1 MGSVIM
7 RRLLVIAL
15 LLVSLACSRDTIDAA
30 EWQEMSPDARA
41 LYVKS
46 LVGAEKVKDAKGGG
60 GKSYDRPAEEY
71 VAAIDAAIARGDQ
84 REVHE
89 IFLELNR

>member
-1 MGSVIM
+1 M
-7 RRLLVIAL
+7 RRLALMTLVVL
-15 LLVSLACSRDTIDAA
+15 SLACSRDTIDPG
-30 EWQEMSPDARA
+30 EWQRMSPDARV

-60 GKSYDRPAEEY
+60 GKRYDRPAEEY

-89 IFLELNR
+89 IFMELAR

>member
-1 MGSVIM
+1 MGPLIM
-7 RRLLVIAL
+7 RRFVLIAL
-15 LLVSLACSRDTIDAA
+15 LLASLACSRDTIDSA
-30 EWQEMSPDARA
+30 EWQRMSQDDRV

-60 GKSYDRPAEEY
+60 GKSYERPAEEY

-89 IFLELNR
+89 IFLELAH

>member
-1 MGSVIM
+1 M
-7 RRLLVIAL
+7 RRFTAVAL
-15 LLVSLACSRDTIDAA
+15 LLVALACSRDTIDAS
-30 EWQEMSPDARA
+30 EWRAMSPDART

-71 VAAIDAAIARGDQ
+71 VAAIDAAIARGDD

-89 IFLELNR
+89 IFLELSR

>member
-1 MGSVIM
+1 M
-7 RRLLVIAL
+7 RRLAITAL
-15 LLVSLACSRDTIDAA
+15 LLASLACSRDTIDPA
-30 EWQEMSPDARA
+30 EWRTMSPDARV

-60 GKSYDRPAEEY
+60 GKSFDRPAEEY

-84 REVHE
+84 REVHA
-89 IFLELNR
+89 IFLELSR

>member
-1 MGSVIM
+1 MGPLIM
-7 RRLLVIAL
+7 RRLALIAL
-15 LLVSLACSRDTIDAA
+15 LLASLACSRDTIDVA
-30 EWQEMSPDARA
+30 EWQRMSQNDRV

-71 VAAIDAAIARGDQ
+71 VAAIDAAIARGDN

-89 IFLELNR
+89 IFLELSH